1 MTIYKISRPQFLV
14 TAILLVILILA
25 LAHIAE
31 LRREN
36 AELQQKNIALRGLI
50 VNELATARRK
60 AREVEEQINRLQTYL
75 ETGEMPGMPAKGGRH
90 VY

>member
-31 LRREN
+31 LRQEN
-36 AELQQKNIALRGLI
+36 AELQQKNAALRSLI

-75 ETGEMPGMPAKGGRH
+75 ETGEMPAKGGR
-90 VY
+90 